1 MNNYERLKI
10 AYELS
15 DEMLNKYKSNVK
27 IIEINKKIKKG
38 KIKTLRQLY
47 EALNI
52 PWIAFDQYGREIKD
66 KILPKDYQISL
77 FVY

>member
-27 IIEINKKIKKG
+27 IIEINKKIKNG
-38 KIKTLRQLY
+38 KNKNF
-47 EALNI
+47 EAI
-52 PWIAFDQYGREIKD
+52 IWSFKYSMDRIRSIW
-66 KILPKDYQISL
+66 
-77 FVY
+77 